1 MLGGVRARH
10 QFVGAAA
17 VVVLALSL
25 PATGVAATSSRPPAV
40 ASPVGRALSAAQARR
55 LTAPVGTRARAGR
68 PTDAA
73 ESTNWSGLAET
84 GSGFEGVSGTWVVP
98 TVQES
103 DALGIVAQW
112 VGVDGDGNESL
123 IQTGTAEDSY
133 GDTDAWFELLPE
145 DPVSVGIAN
154 APVMPGDTMV
164 ATIHETATSGVW
176 EVYLADTTQD
186 WYFDQTMA
194 YSGPGTS
201 AEWVVEAPTI
211 FSGIAALADFTPT
224 TFEQTSVY
232 GDFGPSGTTWY
243 GTDMDATNEIDM
255 VDARTG
261 TVIAYPSAPTTDAT
275 VGQDFTDTYQAPP
288 TPPAPPELHELT
300 PTSDYQLSTVIDVNY
315 AATDATSPIASFD
328 VRYDVEPWNRPTSG
342 GYVYP
347 AAWQGTRVRHQTLVG
362 RPGNDYCFSLRAH
375 TKAGQTSRWSA
386 DRCTSIPLGAL
397 SMRALAPHEWVK
409 AHAPGYLLHSYAET
423 TVGGAQLEL
432 NGSWGQLDLIA
443 TKCPTCGIV
452 QVWANGALVAQFNTH
467 ADKVEHHHVF
477 RVPNFPYDRTKVIVT
492 NLVPHET
499 VIIEGVAVLP

>member
-1 MLGGVRARH
+1 MRSRH
-10 QFVGAAA
+10 QFVGVLA
-17 VVVLALSL
+17 VVVLALAL
-25 PATGVAATSSRPPAV
+25 PATEVAATSRRPHAV
-40 ASPVGRALSAAQARR
+40 TSAVGRALSAAQARR
-55 LTAPVGTRARAGR
+55 LTQRVGTRARAGR

-73 ESTNWSGLAET
+73 ESTNWSGLAEV

-98 TVQES
+98 TVQEADS
-103 DALGIVAQW
+103 PDLVAEW

-123 IQTGTAEDSY
+123 IQTGTAEDSF

-145 DPVSVGIAN
+145 DPFSVGIAN

-164 ATIHETATSGVW
+164 ASIHETATSGVW

-194 YSGPGTS
+194 YSGPETS
-201 AEWVVEAPTI
+201 AEWVVEAPTTY
-211 FSGIAALADFTPT
+211 SGIAALANFGTT

-232 GDFGPSGTTWY
+232 GDLGPSGTTWY

-255 VDARTG
+255 VDPATK
-261 TVIAYPSAPTTDAT
+261 TVIAYPSAPTTDAV

-288 TPPAPPELHELT
+288 TPPAPPMLRELT

-315 AATDATSPIASFD
+315 TATDATSPIASFD
-328 VRYDVEPWNRPTSG
+328 VRYRAEPWNRPSAG

-347 AAWQGTRVRHQTLVG
+347 PLWQGTRVRHQTLIG
-362 RPGNDYCFSLRAH
+362 HPGEQYCFSLRVH
-375 TKAGQTSRWSA
+375 TKAGQTSHWSA

-397 SMRALAPHEWVK
+397 SLRTLAPHQWVK
-409 AHAPGYLLHSYAET
+409 AHAPGYFLNSYAVT
-423 TVGGAQLEL
+423 SVAGAQLEL

-443 TKCPTCGIV
+443 TECPTCGIV

-467 ADKVEHHHVF
+467 ADTVEHHHVF
-477 RVPNFPYDRTKVIVT
+477 RVPTFPYARTRVIVK

-499 VIIEGVAVLP
+499 AIIEGVAVL